1 MVSRIWNLSNHQ
13 NRQQYISLLT
23 TFVSE
28 FISISISN
36 LALWFIPQTETY
48 SIYLIRF
55 LPFLEWYLILIVCFN
70 LATWFAFI
78 GLYIVEVYREI
89 WLIRNFDY
97 SKRYS
102 SVNLARYKSDYPE
115 IFSFLDKLNY
125 LYFYAYYIIRWIV
138 FINII
143 ISSWIIIKWNYADY
157 KTITSLFINFWISM
171 NKIYSGM
178 VIARESSKNTAG
190 NAYFN
195 TMNLSFNR
203 IDPRIKRHLSNSNMP
218 SISPSADNS
227 PGGSLNAS
235 VNMAAGS
242 GIPPGMINDETY
254 L

>member
-1 MVSRIWNLSNHQ
+1 MIVC
-13 NRQQYISLLT
+13 
-23 TFVSE
+23 
-28 FISISISN
+28 SN
-36 LALWFIPQTETY
+36 LAAWI
-48 SIYLIRF
+48 
-55 LPFLEWYLILIVCFN
+55 
-70 LATWFAFI
+70 AFI
-78 GLYIVEVYREI
+78 GLYMVEVYREI

-115 IFSFLDKLNY
+115 IFSFLDKINY
-125 LYFYAYYIIRWIV
+125 IYFYAYYIIRWIV

-178 VIARESSKNTAG
+178 VIARESAKNTTG

-218 SISPSADNS
+218 SISASAENS
-227 PGGSLNAS
+227 PGESLNAS
-235 VNMAAGS
+235 INAGAGAGTFVN
-242 GIPPGMINDETY
+242 PPGMILDTQI
-254 L
+254 